1 MSDYV
6 FRIPH
11 SIVENRHD
19 SEKKYAIKLHENPYD
34 GIIITYGKVTFG
46 EDEENDILRI
56 AFEYTIEENNE
67 NEYDMDVF
75 EKYIGD
81 LLQELI
87 IFQLSNNNLVF
98 SGGTDE
104 NRKNDSE

>member
-11 SIVENRHD
+11 SIVENRQD
-19 SEKKYAIKLHENPYD
+19 GKKKYAIKLHENPYD
-34 GIIITYGKVTFG
+34 GIIITYGRVSFD
-46 EDEENDILRI
+46 EDDENYILRI
-56 AFEYTIEENNE
+56 AFEYTIEENNK
-67 NEYDMDVF
+67 NEYDMNVF

-104 NRKNDSE
+104 NRKDDSE